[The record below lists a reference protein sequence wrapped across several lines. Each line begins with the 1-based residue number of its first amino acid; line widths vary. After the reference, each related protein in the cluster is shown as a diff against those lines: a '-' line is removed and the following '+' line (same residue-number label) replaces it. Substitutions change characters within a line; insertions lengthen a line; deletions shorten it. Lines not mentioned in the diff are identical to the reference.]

1 MADLSMTKT
10 HNPIPRWLPGLLLTA
25 LIAAAASWL
34 AGQPAIASWGLGSL
48 TLAIV
53 LGIIIGNSVYAPL
66 AARCDTGVVL
76 AKQKLLRLGVIL
88 FGFRIT
94 LQQIA
99 DVGVSGILIDAL
111 TLSSTFFITCL
122 LGMRLLKLD
131 RDTVWLIGAG
141 SSICGAAAVLATE
154 PVVKAAPSKVAVAIA
169 TVVLFGTLAIFSY
182 PLLWPLVHTLLPG
195 VDQAQFGV
203 FTGSTIHEVA
213 QVVAAGHSIG
223 PDAENS
229 AVIAKMLRVMM
240 LAPFLLCL
248 SGVLRRQSPAAT
260 ASRPVTFPWLALL
273 FIAVALFNSL
283 HLLPAGLVA
292 MLNQLAGLLLAMA
305 MAALGLTTRFSALR
319 EAGVKPLL
327 LGAMVAVWLIVGGGA
342 INLLVQHFMG

>member
-1 MADLSMTKT
+1 MAELSIVKT
-10 HNPIPRWLPGLLLTA
+10 HYPVVRLFPGLLLTA
-25 LIAAAASWL
+25 ALAAAANWL
-34 AGQPAIASWGLGSL
+34 AQQPLIAGLGLGSL
-48 TLAIV
+48 TLAIM
-53 LGIIIGNSVYAPL
+53 LGIVVGNSVCSPL
-66 AARCDTGVVL
+66 SSHCDSGVAL
-76 AKQKLLRLGVIL
+76 AKQKLLRLGIIL

-122 LGMRLLKLD
+122 LGIRLLKLD
-131 RDTVWLIGAG
+131 RETVWLIGAG
-141 SSICGAAAVLATE
+141 SSICGAAAVLVTE

-169 TVVLFGTLAIFSY
+169 TVVLFGTLAIFIY
-182 PLLWPLVHTLLPG
+182 PLLWPLAHHLFPALSA
-195 VDQAQFGV
+195 AQFGV

-213 QVVAAGHSIG
+213 QVVAAGHSIS
-223 PDAENS
+223 PEAENS

-248 SGVLRRQSPAAT
+248 GTMLRGGRQSSA
-260 ASRPVTFPWLALL
+260 RQPVTFPWFALL

-283 HLLPAGLVA
+283 QLLPAALVA
-292 MLNQLAGLLLAMA
+292 SLNQLAGLLLAMA

-327 LGAMVAVWLIVGGGA
+327 LGALVFGWLIAGGGA

>member
-1 MADLSMTKT
+1 MTELSLAKT
-10 HNPIPRWLPGLLLTA
+10 HSPLSLWFPGLLLTA
-25 LIAAAASWL
+25 AIAAAASWL
-34 AGQPAIASWGLGSL
+34 AQQPLIASLGLGSL
-48 TLAIV
+48 TLAIM
-53 LGIIIGNSVYAPL
+53 LGIVVGNSLYHPL
-66 AARCDTGVVL
+66 ASRCDSGVVL
-76 AKQKLLRLGVIL
+76 AKQKLLRLGIIL

-99 DVGVSGILIDAL
+99 DVGFSGILIDAL
-111 TLSSTFFITCL
+111 TLSSTFFVTCL
-122 LGMRLLKLD
+122 LGIRLLKLD

-169 TVVLFGTLAIFSY
+169 TVVLFGTLAIFVY
-182 PLLWPLVHTLLPG
+182 PLLWPLAHHLFPG
-195 VDQAQFGV
+195 LGAARFGV

-213 QVVAAGHSIG
+213 QVVAAGHSIS
-223 PDAENS
+223 PEAESS

-248 SGVLRRQSPAAT
+248 SAVIRGKRHTGSARQ
-260 ASRPVTFPWLALL
+260 PVTFPWFALL

-283 HLLPAGLVA
+283 QLLPAALVA
-292 MLNQLAGLLLAMA
+292 ALNALAGLLLAMA
-305 MAALGLTTRFSALR
+305 MAALGLTTRFGALR
-319 EAGVKPLL
+319 EAGIRPLL
-327 LGAMVAVWLIVGGGA
+327 LGALVFGWLIAGGGT